1 MKCRGGKSVKGL
13 PEERAVKLAQY
24 IIEQDATVRQAAKKF
39 VISKSTVHKDVT
51 QRLQQMN
58 PQLWDQVKKVL
69 EHNKQERHI
78 RGGLATKEKYEI
90 LRQNKMQKS
99 VDQSLKQ

>member
-1 MKCRGGKSVKGL
+1 MQGRQEREGLTGRTCRQAGTV
-13 PEERAVKLAQY
+13 Y
-24 IIEQDATVRQAAKKF
+24 YEQDATVRQAAKKF

-58 PQLWDQVKKVL
+58 PQLWEQVKKVL

-99 VDQSLKQ
+99 VDESLKQ